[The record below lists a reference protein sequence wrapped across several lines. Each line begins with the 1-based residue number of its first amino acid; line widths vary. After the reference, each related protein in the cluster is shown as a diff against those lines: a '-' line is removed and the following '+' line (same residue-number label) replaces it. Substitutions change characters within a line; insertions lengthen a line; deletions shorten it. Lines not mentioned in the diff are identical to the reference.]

1 MKVKIFLLFG
11 LLALS
16 NGETY
21 VPGTPGAPWSSEV
34 AATIR

>member
-1 MKVKIFLLFG
+1 MKILILFG
-11 LLALS
+11 MATLVI
-16 NGETY
+16 GDTY